1 MDTKRLQGL
10 ICAGMLSGALVLT
23 GVANAAVV
31 TNRLPL
37 LGYADHN
44 ISVYRAPGG
53 MTSAVVAA
61 ETALIQITQ
70 VRADGWAYGTYPM
83 SNGRRASG
91 WFRMNDVQGDVNFNN
106 VNGKILYQQ
115 TVYRTTAMS
124 GGNGVL
130 PQGASVLVI
139 AEQGGLS
146 QIVYKQPNSMN
157 WRLGWVLSDA
167 VQKEQKIVAPVNQTR
182 SSVTSQAKTSSATKT
197 AAQPK
202 TNVDTKTTEQPKT
215 SVVTKTVAQSG
226 TDTASKNVAQK
237 PELNTEIKTTTSTQ
251 PTASNNTVQASKN
264 TTVVKNSNQN
274 RVQQQKEATGSPNA
288 QQGNIIVL
296 DTNNASSLQLG
307 QTRRKV
313 VNKYGKVLQQ
323 APAYPNANLTNRQNG
338 EYAGKGDMV
347 IVLEE
352 FGHSYKITY
361 PAKDRLKDR
370 WVYKDNISLNAGVN
384 YQSWQG
390 TMINRADVYHDLNLQ
405 LHPVATEYAE
415 KGDTVTVLNEALNS
429 YFISYPLTNGSYKA
443 RWVEKSAVSGPN
455 PNNRVVVPVVK
466 EDTNPFMKPV
476 ERTNN
481 GIKGDMNQ
489 DGKVDQTDLD
499 IMKNIIV
506 EKIPS
511 NNVYKQVGDMNSDG
525 NIDIIDLSQLV
536 SLVSANTK
544 SDNTTTNNQ
553 FGKSVT
559 LANLK
564 VVYPVNGLYSIQ
576 PMCAPNTELTVQG
589 ASKNEGSNVFIYSIA
604 SDWHKE
610 PSHQKWYI
618 ERIGNTEWYKITAE
632 NSGHALNIHG
642 GTSVNGTNVSIWPYS
657 SNARHHQFRFL
668 DAGNGYYVIQGNI
681 SGNFV
686 LDVNNAGNANETNV
700 QVYEYNGSNAQKWKL
715 VKRASAVTGGM
726 VYGLGNVINTN
737 KTETAKRY
745 VQVFPDANLAS
756 PYQGRFIDK
765 GENYS
770 VIGQSENALHVK
782 YKSGNGEDREGW
794 VSNQIREEIP
804 VGSYVWPIP
813 NHQALNTIYYY
824 NGRTGADG
832 KYGGTHSC
840 RYYQGGKGAKKTKPY
855 GIDIQATTGN
865 TVVAIASGR
874 VITAADLGN
883 SSFGKYIEIDHGDGR
898 ISLYAHLS
906 QILVSVG
913 NEVSANTKIGLSGN
927 SGNSGGAHLHF
938 EMSWQDPYEY
948 YKNNITFS
956 YSSGLPAQ
964 HAYNR
969 VWVGSTTVYQ
979 RQK

>member
-53 MTSAVVAA
+53 ITSAVVAA

-167 VQKEQKIVAPVNQTR
+167 VQKEQQVVASVNQTR
-182 SSVTSQAKTSSATKT
+182 SSVMS
-197 AAQPK
+197 
-202 TNVDTKTTEQPKT
+202 QPKT
-215 SVVTKTVAQSG
+215 SAVTKAAVQPKTKAVTKTIAQSG

-237 PELNTEIKTTTSTQ
+237 PELNIEIKTTTSTQ

-264 TTVVKNSNQN
+264 TIVVKNSNQN
-274 RVQQQKEATGSPNA
+274 KAQQQNEASGSPNA

-307 QTRRKV
+307 QTTRKV

-323 APAYPNANLTNRQNG
+323 AAAYPNANLTNRQNG
-338 EYAGKGDMV
+338 EYAGKGDTV

-390 TMINRADVYHDLNLQ
+390 TMIKRADVYHDLNLQ

-443 RWVEKSAVSGPN
+443 RWVEKSAVSGTN

-466 EDTNPFMKPV
+466 EDTNPIIKPV

-489 DGKVDQTDLD
+489 DGKVDKADLE
-499 IMKNIIV
+499 IMSLIQV
-506 EKIPS
+506 EKIQATD
-511 NNVYKQVGDMNSDG
+511 VHKIVGDMNGDG
-525 NIDIIDLSQLV
+525 QIDIIDLSNL
-536 SLVSANTK
+536 
-544 SDNTTTNNQ
+544 
-553 FGKSVT
+553 T
-559 LANLK
+559 LA
-564 VVYPVNGLYSIQ
+564 
-576 PMCAPNTELTVQG
+576 
-589 ASKNEGSNVFIYSIA
+589 
-604 SDWHKE
+604 
-610 PSHQKWYI
+610 
-618 ERIGNTEWYKITAE
+618 ITR
-632 NSGHALNIHG
+632 G
-642 GTSVNGTNVSIWPYS
+642 
-657 SNARHHQFRFL
+657 
-668 DAGNGYYVIQGNI
+668 
-681 SGNFV
+681 
-686 LDVNNAGNANETNV
+686 
-700 QVYEYNGSNAQKWKL
+700 
-715 VKRASAVTGGM
+715 
-726 VYGLGNVINTN
+726 
-737 KTETAKRY
+737 
-745 VQVFPDANLAS
+745 
-756 PYQGRFIDK
+756 
-765 GENYS
+765 
-770 VIGQSENALHVK
+770 
-782 YKSGNGEDREGW
+782 
-794 VSNQIREEIP
+794 
-804 VGSYVWPIP
+804 
-813 NHQALNTIYYY
+813 
-824 NGRTGADG
+824 
-832 KYGGTHSC
+832 
-840 RYYQGGKGAKKTKPY
+840 
-855 GIDIQATTGN
+855 ATTGMAAAVDFIKKKTVAVTERMKYLSENVDGFINDTKYNGNFNCKGFADKLYTTLFNVKALKDYSDDNYSLKSYIGSQIHSFLYNFGEGENDLVLVKEAFLKAKPGSFVQMGRRHSKNSHHNAPKPHSAIVYEVNDKGCYLYEANADEAN
-865 TVVAIASGR
+865 T
-874 VITAADLGN
+874 
-883 SSFGKYIEIDHGDGR
+883 IEINFYTWQKFTHWNKGFT
-898 ISLYAHLS
+898 IYVPTNYSL
-906 QILVSVG
+906 
-913 NEVSANTKIGLSGN
+913 K
-927 SGNSGGAHLHF
+927 
-938 EMSWQDPYEY
+938 
-948 YKNNITFS
+948 
-956 YSSGLPAQ
+956 
-964 HAYNR
+964 
-969 VWVGSTTVYQ
+969 
-979 RQK
+979 